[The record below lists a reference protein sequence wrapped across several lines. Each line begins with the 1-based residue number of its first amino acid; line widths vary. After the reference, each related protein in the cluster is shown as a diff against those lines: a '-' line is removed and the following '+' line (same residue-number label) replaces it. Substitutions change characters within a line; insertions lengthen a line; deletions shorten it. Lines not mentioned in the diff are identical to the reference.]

1 MPRAYRPMLPLWYVQ
16 GKLRLSDQSPSGL
29 EWAEETSRHKIGQPA
44 GRMDSAGTH
53 YTVSLGGERFVTHR
67 LAYYLKT
74 GEDPGSSDVLL
85 KDDGTFELYQRKTN
99 KKPTRRNSRK
109 SDSF

>member
-1 MPRAYRPMLPLWYVQ
+1 MPPLWYVQ
-16 GKLRLSDQSPSGL
+16 ERLKLSDQSPSGL
-29 EWAEETSRHKIGQPA
+29 EWCEETSRHQVGQPA
-44 GRMDSAGTH
+44 GRLDHAGTH

-74 GEDPGSSDVLL
+74 GKDPGSSDVLL
-85 KDDGTFELYQRKTN
+85 KSDGTYKLYRRKAN